1 MQKIHLIVQRL
12 ITEFRAQFTIKY
24 CKKKLVWSYNL
35 DAHCKEY
42 HPLDYGI
49 VTKDNI
55 NHFKINDD
63 EIKNMSKKI

>member
-1 MQKIHLIVQRL
+1 MQI
-12 ITEFRAQFTIKY
+12 RATIRCHY
-24 CKKKLVWSYNL
+24 CKNGFVWSYNL

-55 NHFKINDD
+55 NHFKTNDD